1 MQNTDTLAL
10 MRREVANTLRQAE
23 RMQATAAA
31 LVQWYT
37 YLGGDSWANGVT
49 DAEWT
54 AAGITK
60 VQFKRAM
67 ADLGTFASIL
77 NPVALGNVGDAPYKV
92 QLIG

>member
-1 MQNTDTLAL
+1 
-10 MRREVANTLRQAE
+10 
-23 RMQATAAA
+23 MQATAAA

>member
-10 MRREVANTLRQAE
+10 MRKDVATTLRQAE
-23 RMQATAAA
+23 QMQATAAA

-60 VQFKRAM
+60 VQFKRPM

>member
-10 MRREVANTLRQAE
+10 MRKDVATTLRQAE
-23 RMQATAAA
+23 QMQATAAA

>member
-10 MRREVANTLRQAE
+10 MRKDVATTLRQAE
-23 RMQATAAA
+23 QMQATAAA

-37 YLGGDSWANGVT
+37 YLGGGSWANGVT